1 MTGLIKTR
9 SLGILRDEQQTSAS
23 RPDQAT
29 LHKARNCNTAPL
41 GYPIQQA
48 LCADRANASIDN
60 GICSSHQQPWP
71 IQIT

>member
-9 SLGILRDEQQTSAS
+9 SVGFLLDEQQTSAS

-29 LHKARNCNTAPL
+29 LNKAGSRNRAPL

-48 LCADRANASIDN
+48 PCADRANASIDN
-60 GICSSHQQPWP
+60 GMCSSDQQPWP
-71 IQIT
+71 IQNT